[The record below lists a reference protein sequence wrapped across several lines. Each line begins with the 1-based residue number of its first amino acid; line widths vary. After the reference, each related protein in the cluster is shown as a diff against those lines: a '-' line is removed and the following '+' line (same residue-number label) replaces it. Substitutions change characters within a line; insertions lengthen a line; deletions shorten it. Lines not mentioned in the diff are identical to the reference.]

1 MIGRFPAHLCLLV
14 TAVGLALAVRVG
26 AAAALPQPS
35 AAGTVEGGA
44 QTPSQQSAPIPF
56 DQIGAAAGKQ
66 YSGDGLAVRA
76 TSDGARLSAVFQKLE
91 AEATRDGLWLTST
104 APGEGGRLRLLARGV
119 G

>member
-1 MIGRFPAHLCLLV
+1 
-14 TAVGLALAVRVG
+14 
-26 AAAALPQPS
+26 
-35 AAGTVEGGA
+35 
-44 QTPSQQSAPIPF
+44 F

-119 G
+119 GRGTASTPLPARGTVAVDDQLVTFARPGLTEEYSVSVDGVRQDFVLPQRPPGT